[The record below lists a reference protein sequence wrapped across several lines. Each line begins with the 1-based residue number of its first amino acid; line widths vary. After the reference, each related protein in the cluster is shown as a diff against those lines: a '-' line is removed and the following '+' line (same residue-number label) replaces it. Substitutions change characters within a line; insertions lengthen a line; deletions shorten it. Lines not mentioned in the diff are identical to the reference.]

1 MTTLSAFLQG
11 ILQGLT
17 EFLPVSSSGHLS
29 LYQYLTGISSE
40 SSAVF
45 SVMLHLG
52 TLLAVIIAFR
62 KTVWRLI
69 VEFFR
74 MLGDLFTGR
83 LFKKGQHP
91 APERRMLYFLMLSC
105 VPLLFVLPLK
115 NVISG
120 ISADNDIIA
129 EGVCFL
135 ITAAILF
142 LGDRAAHGHKKAA
155 SMTAKDSV
163 LVGVAQAVATLPGI
177 SRSGSTISAGLLC
190 GFDRSY
196 AVSYSFILGL
206 PAVLGAGLLDLKDVL
221 GGEVAGI
228 SMGPALVGML
238 TAAVFGLLA
247 IGLVRWLVK
256 SDKFRIFAYYTLVIG
271 VLTLGLGI
279 YEAASGHAIQTLI
292 AGLIR

>member
-1 MTTLSAFLQG
+1 MSILSAILQG

-29 LYQYLTGISSE
+29 LYQYFTGISSE
-40 SSAVF
+40 GSAAF

-62 KTVWRLI
+62 KTIGRLL

-83 LFKKGQHP
+83 LFKKAKVTP
-91 APERRMLYFLMLSC
+91 PRRMLYYLMLSC

-115 NVISG
+115 DAISG
-120 ISADNDIIA
+120 ISADSDIIV
-129 EGVCFL
+129 EGICFL
-135 ITAAILF
+135 LTAAILF
-142 LGDRAAHGHKKAA
+142 LGERARPGTKKA
-155 SMTAKDSV
+155 STMTAKDSI
-163 LVGVAQAVATLPGI
+163 LVGVAQCVATLPGV
-177 SRSGSTISAGLLC
+177 SRSGATISAGLLS

-206 PAVLGAGLLDLKDVL
+206 PAVLAAGLLDLKKVM
-221 GGEVAGI
+221 GGEILDMSWGA
-228 SMGPALVGML
+228 ALIGML

-247 IGLVRWLVK
+247 IRLVHWLIRGNQ
-256 SDKFRIFAYYTLVIG
+256 FRIFAYYTLVIG

-279 YEAASGHAIQTLI
+279 YEAASGHAIQAFI
-292 AGLIR
+292 KGLIR